1 MNQRPENTMNQIAKD
16 TNRSDNKTT
25 QRKRMGFTSLFQFL
39 DVQFKGLLE
48 NTAGDNYR
56 SPRET

>member
-1 MNQRPENTMNQIAKD
+1 MNQIAMD

-25 QRKRMGFTSLFQFL
+25 QRKRMGFASLFQFL

-48 NTAGDNYR
+48 NTAGDDHR